1 MRLKNEDLILGLYEL
16 EAIQFGE
23 FTLTSGMS
31 SPIYIDLRLLVSDPA
46 LSWEVTWKYSALLRS
61 LNFDRIAAVP
71 YAAIPITSVVS
82 VQTGWPMVYLR
93 KEAKEYGTH
102 RPIEGKLRPG
112 ETVVVLD
119 DLITTG
125 GSKLAAIK
133 PLEAAGL
140 QVRDVVVLVDREQGG
155 KRELA
160 EAGYQ
165 LHSLLGLTE
174 ILMVLERQSCITSQQ
189 RSEVETYIKATRV

>member
-1 MRLKNEDLILGLYEL
+1 MRLKNEELIYQLYEL

-23 FTLTSGMS
+23 FTLTSGMT
-31 SPIYIDLRLLVSDPA
+31 SPIYIDLRLLVSDPG
-46 LSWEVTWKYSALLRS
+46 LTWQVAWAYCKLLRD
-61 LNFDRIAAVP
+61 LQFDRIAAVP

-82 VQTGWPMVYLR
+82 IQSGCPMIYLR
-93 KEAKEYGTH
+93 KEVKVQGTH
-102 RPIEGKLRPG
+102 RPIEGKFRFG

-155 KRELA
+155 KKELA

-165 LHSLLGLTE
+165 LHSLLGLRE
-174 ILMVLERQSCITSQQ
+174 ILTVLEREGCILTKQ
-189 RSEVETYIKATRV
+189 RQELESYIEATRI